1 MSYEEGEAVLVRISK
16 VCYEVE
22 CLTAGIALEGAYL
35 TDVIGT
41 KVVVSKLACYVAA
54 YRAGC
59 LLKTGSCR
67 IVVSEHF
74 AVFSLTN
81 FTLSLSC
88 AGCVSAL
95 MSFFSNNYLA
105 AAIIYLSV
113 SCIGD
118 YEYCFACVLFG
129 VDLAV
134 SCAANLTSCNCHAGS
149 LAAVVLLGESSL
161 FAVTAVYGIVLGSG
175 GNPLDITC
183 VVGCVNVAVR
193 IVTLGTYSGC
203 LTGRFSAFVLTAVAA
218 VALAVFIHI
227 LVLALV
233 SALDTLVVV
242 PRVLCVLSYN
252 SAAAGICFGMSVCI
266 GGP

>member
-1 MSYEEGEAVLVRISK
+1 MI
-16 VCYEVE
+16 
-22 CLTAGIALEGAYL
+22 
-35 TDVIGT
+35 
-41 KVVVSKLACYVAA
+41 
-54 YRAGC
+54 
-59 LLKTGSCR
+59 
-67 IVVSEHF
+67 EHF
-74 AVFSLTN
+74 AVFCAAYL
-81 FTLSLSC
+81 TLSLCC
-88 AGCVSAL
+88 AGCFAAGVL
-95 MSFFSNNYLA
+95 CFFLNYNA

-113 SCIGD
+113 SGFGD
-118 YEYCFACVLFG
+118 FVYCFACMVICIYIAVFSVAYFTDG
-129 VDLAV
+129 TAQAV
-134 SCAANLTSCNCHAGS
+134 SF
-149 LAAVVLLGESSL
+149 AAVVLFGECCL
-161 FAVTAVYGIVLGSG
+161 FAVTGVYGVVLGSG
-175 GNPLDITC
+175 GNPLDITS

-266 GGP
+266 GDP